1 MAKIPYVRLIRE
13 FAERTPERTIIV
25 IEDDSITCAQL
36 ERRSNRLARAFAA
49 RGVREGDFVS
59 ICLPNCEEYFHAC
72 IAAWKL
78 GAVPNPLAPTM
89 PRMERDALIAEADPA
104 LIVGVDEPVAG
115 RRTLPAGYEPGPEFS
130 DEPVPEIVA
139 PHERAM
145 ASGGS
150 TGRPKL
156 IIPANPALYDAERA
170 MSLFKPRTAMLVP
183 GPLYHAGPFS
193 AAWGGIFAGGKS
205 VVMRRFD
212 AQRCLQLIEQ
222 HRVDKVFFV
231 PTMLNRIW
239 RLPENVRNRY
249 DVSSLEYVGTG
260 GAPCPQWLFR
270 AWIEWLGPER
280 LFEGYGPSERIGRT
294 FITGSE
300 WLQHPGSVGRPM
312 DGCRLKILDDEGREL
327 PRGEVGEIHML
338 PSGGAGSTFHYR
350 GAERRVTDDGWESVG
365 DMGWL
370 DEDDYLYIA
379 DRRTDMIL
387 CGGRNVYPAEI
398 EAALNAHPAIR
409 ASVVIGLPDDDL
421 GQRIHAIVE
430 AEDVALCEEDL
441 HAHLEPRLVRYKW
454 PHSFEYVAQPLFN
467 EAGKVRR
474 SALREE
480 RLGCRRLPGR
490 CATSHA
496 EGGESSPRSPSH
508 GGR

>member
-1 MAKIPYVRLIRE
+1 MARIPYVRLIRE
-13 FAERTPERTIIV
+13 FAERTPERVAIV
-25 IEDDSITCAQL
+25 LDDESITCEQL
-36 ERRSNRLARAFAA
+36 ERRSNRLARAYSAQ
-49 RGVREGDFVS
+49 GVREGDFVS
-59 ICLPNCEEYFHAC
+59 ICLPNCAEYFDAC

-89 PRMERDALIAEADPA
+89 PRLERAALIAEADPV
-104 LIVGVDEPVAG
+104 LVVGVDEPVAG
-115 RRTLPAGYEPGPEFS
+115 RRTLPAGFEPGPQFP
-130 DEPVPEIVA
+130 DEPLPERVA

-156 IIPANPALYDAERA
+156 IIPANPALYDPDKA
-170 MSLFKPRTAMLVP
+170 MSLFKPRNAMLVP

-193 AAWGGIFAGGKS
+193 AAWGGLFAGGQS

-212 AQRCLQLIEQ
+212 AERCLQLIE
-222 HRVDKVFFV
+222 RYRIDKVFFV
-231 PTMLNRIW
+231 PTMLARIW
-239 RLPENVRNRY
+239 RLPEAVRNRY

-270 AWIEWLGPER
+270 AWIDWLGPDR

-294 FITGSE
+294 FITGRE
-300 WLQHPGSVGRPM
+300 WLQRPGSVGRAM
-312 DGCRLKILDDEGREL
+312 DGCRVKILDSEGREL
-327 PRGEVGEIHML
+327 PPREIGEIYML
-338 PSGGAGSTFHYR
+338 PAGGAGSTFHYR
-350 GAERRVTDDGWESVG
+350 GAQRRVTADGWESVG

-370 DEDDYLYIA
+370 DEDGYLYIA

-387 CGGRNVYPAEI
+387 CGGRNIYPAEI
-398 EAALNAHPAIR
+398 EAALNAHPTVR
-409 ASVVIGLPDDDL
+409 ASAVIGLPDDDL

-430 AEDVALCEEDL
+430 TGDASVTDEALR
-441 HAHLEPRLVRYKW
+441 AHLEPRLVRYKW
-454 PHSFEYVAQPLFN
+454 PHSFEYVTEPLFN

-480 RLGCRRLPGR
+480 RL
-490 CATSHA
+490 A
-496 EGGESSPRSPSH
+496 PRDGS
-508 GGR
+508 